1 MKGCLIHDYV
11 GSIAV
16 ANVHI
21 QKKLLQK
28 YFTFRELTNI
38 INSIHFTMRKI
49 IIDKMKKL
57 QTQIEKWARV
67 HGHENLNNSE
77 EHRDDKGRLIWK
89 RSDWEY
95 VDDTYGH
102 MVNDDEYEPH
112 SNTLRKMNQLWK
124 RYNVD

>member
-1 MKGCLIHDYV
+1 
-11 GSIAV
+11 
-16 ANVHI
+16 
-21 QKKLLQK
+21 
-28 YFTFRELTNI
+28 
-38 INSIHFTMRKI
+38 MRKV

-57 QTQIEKWARV
+57 RTRIETWTRV
-67 HGHENLNNSE
+67 HGHENLSNSE
-77 EHRDDKGRLIWK
+77 EHRDDKGRIIWK

-124 RYNVD
+124 RYNVN